1 MEELGDLKEVW
12 SELQKVWQG
21 VNQLKELPWLSINS
35 RKLRQTLD
43 GHFSD
48 LKAFPA
54 KLRQYA
60 SYEYITKTIR
70 EYTKVGLF
78 FCGSITK
85 SSRFKIKIKILLKSP
100 CWAHDPYFDHDYV
113 VRRPIG

>member
-85 SSRFKIKIKILLKSP
+85 SSRFKNQNKNSPQKPLLGS
-100 CWAHDPYFDHDYV
+100 
-113 VRRPIG
+113 RPLF